1 MKKIFLTAMLLC
13 GITVSTNAAGVE
25 LPPSIG
31 GIQGTEFQMKLM
43 EQQRFRREEY
53 NEYKDMKT
61 QKEER
66 NKKLNLQKNFS
77 ETQQIKPVNQPP
89 EVNIIKEN
97 GQIKLVPVK

>member
-1 MKKIFLTAMLLC
+1 MKKILLTAILFC
-13 GITVSTNAAGVE
+13 GITLGANAAGME

-43 EQQRFRREEY
+43 EQQRFRQEEY

-66 NKKLNLQKNFS
+66 NKKLNLQKNFDQ
-77 ETQQIKPVNQPP
+77 TQQIKPINQPP
-89 EVNIIKEN
+89 EVDIIKEN
-97 GQIKLVPVK
+97 GQIKLVPIK